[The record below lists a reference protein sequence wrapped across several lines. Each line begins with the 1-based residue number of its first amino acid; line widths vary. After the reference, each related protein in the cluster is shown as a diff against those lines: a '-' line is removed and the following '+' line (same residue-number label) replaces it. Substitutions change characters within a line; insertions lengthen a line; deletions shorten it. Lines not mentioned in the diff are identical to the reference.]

1 MEEFAFKPAFLLPY
15 FNHPARIAEL
25 VHALAP
31 IAPVLIVDDGSDE
44 ASKSALKGLAAQIY
58 TRAQNGGKGAAVCDG
73 LAWAKELGF
82 THAFQIDADFQHDVS
97 RCEEFLAL
105 AARQPAA
112 LICAAPAYDESAP
125 KSRLHGR
132 KIMNFWCVINTLSH
146 RIKDAMCGFRIYP
159 LEGIVPLLPRTKS
172 RRMSFDAEILI
183 LAARAGLEIKWLD
196 LAVRYEAGGVSHFA
210 PFRDNFGISL
220 MHARLFCG
228 LPLWLAKRA
237 LKRACDK
244 FKKRGLREASRQSA
258 DKILQGLTGQN
269 LCSGARCDG
278 CKDTKEEMDGGANE
292 KAGTEKCGDNAAVQ
306 SSQAENSAQSSLV
319 KASSQHA
326 AAKDGRDG

>member
-1 MEEFAFKPAFLLPY
+1 MEESAFKPAFLLPY

-31 IAPVLIVDDGSDE
+31 IVPVLIVDDGSDE
-44 ASKSALKGLAAQIY
+44 ASKSALKGLTAQIY

-82 THAFQIDADFQHDVS
+82 THAFQIDADFQHDVGG
-97 RCEEFLAL
+97 CEEFLAL
-105 AARQPAA
+105 AAKHPAA
-112 LICAAPAYDESAP
+112 LICAAPVYDASAP

-132 KIMNFWCVINTLSH
+132 KIMNFWCVVNTLSH

-159 LEGIVPLLPRTKS
+159 LEGIVPLLPRIKS
-172 RRMSFDAEILI
+172 RRMGFDAEILI

-237 LKRACDK
+237 LERTCDK
-244 FKKRGLREASRQSA
+244 FKKRDLQDVSQQSA
-258 DKILQGLTGQN
+258 DEILQGLAGQN
-269 LCSGARCDG
+269 LCGGARRDG
-278 CKDTKEEMDGGANE
+278 RKGTKEEMDGGVDE
-292 KAGTEKCGDNAAVQ
+292 KAGTEKCGDNAA
-306 SSQAENSAQSSLV
+306 AQSSLV
-319 KASSQHA
+319 KASQQSA

>member
-1 MEEFAFKPAFLLPY
+1 MEESAFKPTFLLPY

-25 VHALAP
+25 VSALAP

-97 RCEEFLAL
+97 RCEEFLAF

-112 LICAAPAYDESAP
+112 LICAAPVYDESAP

-132 KIMNFWCVINTLSH
+132 KIMNFWCVVNTLSH

-159 LEGIVPLLPRTKS
+159 LEGIVPLLSRTKN
-172 RRMSFDAEILI
+172 RRMGFDAEILI

-258 DKILQGLTGQN
+258 DKILQGLAGQN
-269 LCSGARCDG
+269 FCSGARCDG
-278 CKDTKEEMDGGANE
+278 CKDTKEMDGGANE
-292 KAGTEKCGDNAAVQ
+292 KAGTEKCGDNAAAQ

-319 KASSQHA
+319 KASPQHA

>member
-25 VHALAP
+25 VSALAP

-44 ASKSALKGLAAQIY
+44 ASKSALNGLAAQIY
-58 TRAQNGGKGAAVCDG
+58 TRAQNGGKGAAVCNG

-97 RCEEFLAL
+97 RCEEFLAF

-112 LICAAPAYDESAP
+112 LICAAPVYDESAP

-159 LEGIVPLLPRTKS
+159 LEGIVPLLSRTKS
-172 RRMSFDAEILI
+172 RRMGFDAEILI

-244 FKKRGLREASRQSA
+244 FKKRGLREASQQSSNE
-258 DKILQGLTGQN
+258 ILQGLAGQSFCSSARRDSCKGAKKEMGTG
-269 LCSGARCDG
+269 
-278 CKDTKEEMDGGANE
+278 TNE
-292 KAGTEKCGDNAAVQ
+292 KAGTEKYGDKVA
-306 SSQAENSAQSSLV
+306 AQSSLV

>member
-1 MEEFAFKPAFLLPY
+1 MEESAFKPAFLLPY

-44 ASKSALKGLAAQIY
+44 ASKGALNGLAAQIY
-58 TRAQNGGKGAAVCDG
+58 ARAQNGGKGAAVCDG

-132 KIMNFWCVINTLSH
+132 KIMNFWCAINTLSH

-159 LEGIVPLLPRTKS
+159 LKGIVPLLPHTKS
-172 RRMSFDAEILI
+172 RRMGFDAEILI
-183 LAARAGLEIKWLD
+183 LAVRAGLEIKWLD

-244 FKKRGLREASRQSA
+244 FKKCGLRDEQSA
-258 DKILQGLTGQN
+258 DEILQGIAGQN
-269 LCSGARCDG
+269 LCSGARRDS
-278 CKDTKEEMDGGANE
+278 CKGAKEEMDGGANE
-292 KAGTEKCGDNAAVQ
+292 KAGTEKCGDKAA
-306 SSQAENSAQSSLV
+306 AQSSLV
-319 KASSQHA
+319 NASSQHA

>member
-31 IAPVLIVDDGSDE
+31 IAPVLIVNDGSDE

-58 TRAQNGGKGAAVCDG
+58 ARAQNGGKGAAVCDG

-82 THAFQIDADFQHDVS
+82 THAFQIDADFQHDVG

-105 AARQPAA
+105 AAQQPAA
-112 LICAAPAYDESAP
+112 LICAAPVYDESAP

-172 RRMSFDAEILI
+172 RRMGFDAEILI

-228 LPLWLAKRA
+228 LPLWLAKIA
-237 LKRACDK
+237 LECARDK
-244 FKKRGLREASRQSA
+244 FKKRGLQDVSQRRA
-258 DKILQGLTGQN
+258 DEILQGLAGQN
-269 LCSGARCDG
+269 LCSGARRDSRKG
-278 CKDTKEEMDGGANE
+278 AKEEMDGANE
-292 KAGTEKCGDNAAVQ
+292 KAGTEKCGDNAAAQ

-319 KASSQHA
+319 KASQQSA

>member
-44 ASKSALKGLAAQIY
+44 ASKSALKELAAQIY
-58 TRAQNGGKGAAVCDG
+58 ARAQNGGKGAAVCDG

-97 RCEEFLAL
+97 RCEEFLAF
-105 AARQPAA
+105 AARKPAA
-112 LICAAPAYDESAP
+112 LICAAPVYDESAP

-237 LKRACDK
+237 LERACDK
-244 FKKRGLREASRQSA
+244 FKKHGLREASQQSSNE
-258 DKILQGLTGQN
+258 ILQGLAGQN
-269 LCSGARCDG
+269 FCSGARRDSR
-278 CKDTKEEMDGGANE
+278 KDTKEQMDGGANE
-292 KAGTEKCGDNAAVQ
+292 KAGTEKCGDNAATQ
-306 SSQAENSAQSSLV
+306 SPQAENSAQSSLV
-319 KASSQHA
+319 NASPQHA
-326 AAKDGRDG
+326 VAKDGRDG

>member
-25 VHALAP
+25 VSALAP

-97 RCEEFLAL
+97 RCGEFLAL
-105 AARQPAA
+105 AAQQPTA

-132 KIMNFWCVINTLSH
+132 KIMNFWCVVNTLSH

-159 LEGIVPLLPRTKS
+159 LEGIVPLLSRTKS
-172 RRMSFDAEILI
+172 RRMGFDAEILI

-237 LKRACDK
+237 LKCVCDK
-244 FKKRGLREASRQSA
+244 FKKRGLRDEQNA
-258 DKILQGLTGQN
+258 DEILQGLAGQN
-269 LCSGARCDG
+269 LSSGARRDS
-278 CKDTKEEMDGGANE
+278 CKGAKKEMGGGADE
-292 KAGTEKCGDNAAVQ
+292 KAGTEKCGDKAAAQ
-306 SSQAENSAQSSLV
+306 SPQAENSAQSSLV
-319 KASSQHA
+319 NASSQHA

>member
-1 MEEFAFKPAFLLPY
+1 VATGTEKADSDVDLLFEMKRPLGLLALGRLE
-15 FNHPARIAEL
+15 ARIAEL
-25 VHALAP
+25 VSALAP

-105 AARQPAA
+105 AARKPAA
-112 LICAAPAYDESAP
+112 LICAAPVYDESAP

-132 KIMNFWCVINTLSH
+132 KIMNFWCVVNTLSH
-146 RIKDAMCGFRIYP
+146 HIKDAMCGFRIYP

-196 LAVRYEAGGVSHFA
+196 LAVRYVNERRAREGQEPVDL
-210 PFRDNFGISL
+210 DNLGFDDQ
-220 MHARLFCG
+220 A
-228 LPLWLAKRA
+228 AY
-237 LKRACDK
+237 
-244 FKKRGLREASRQSA
+244 Q
-258 DKILQGLTGQN
+258 IL
-269 LCSGARCDG
+269 
-278 CKDTKEEMDGGANE
+278 
-292 KAGTEKCGDNAAVQ
+292 
-306 SSQAENSAQSSLV
+306 
-319 KASSQHA
+319 
-326 AAKDGRDG
+326 RDGNTVAIFQVESDGMKKLLRKQKP

>member
-73 LAWAKELGF
+73 LVWAKKLGF
-82 THAFQIDADFQHDVS
+82 THAFQIDADLQHDVS

-105 AARQPAA
+105 AAQQPSA

-132 KIMNFWCVINTLSH
+132 KIMNFWCVVNTLSH

-159 LEGIVPLLPRTKS
+159 LEGIVLLLPRTKN
-172 RRMSFDAEILI
+172 RRMGFDAEILI
-183 LAARAGLEIKWLD
+183 LAVRAGLEIKWLD

-237 LKRACDK
+237 LERACDK
-244 FKKRGLREASRQSA
+244 FKKRGLQDVSQRRA
-258 DKILQGLTGQN
+258 DETLQGLAGQN
-269 LCSGARCDG
+269 FCGGARRDS
-278 CKDTKEEMDGGANE
+278 CKGVKGQMGTGADE
-292 KAGTEKCGDNAAVQ
+292 KAGTEKCGDKAAAQ
-306 SSQAENSAQSSLV
+306 SSQAENSAQSSFV
-319 KASSQHA
+319 KASPQSTS
-326 AAKDGRDG
+326 AKDGCDG